1 MPVSFQENDCKAWTC
16 EVLKKELKV
25 QLNLSGSAVLK
36 QVSCEEAICDETFR
50 VIEAKAERTE
60 AEEGAVAMGRV

>member
-1 MPVSFQENDCKAWTC
+1 M
-16 EVLKKELKV
+16 KKELKV

-36 QVSCEEAICDETFR
+36 QVSCEEATCDETFR